1 MNRLKPFGEKSD
13 KTFYLERPIGL
24 KFLGAVDFLMKNRIM
39 VVFGKRP
46 KGVNRVSRIDIA

>member
-24 KFLGAVDFLMKNRIM
+24 KFLGAVDFLMKNRII

-46 KGVNRVSRIDIA
+46 KGVNHVSRIDIA